1 MDSSGMVVPLVD
13 ADEIEENFP
22 IDASCLLFF
31 RDSFNVRSYLA
42 NSSIGLSV
50 YSIFFKAA
58 VNRTESVHGHA
69 TNGGVKISSRL
80 AIVLLLPFLFS
91 DDEDE
96 SPSFV
101 PSNK

>member
-1 MDSSGMVVPLVD
+1 MDSSGMVVAL
-13 ADEIEENFP
+13 DEVEENLP

-31 RDSFNVRSYLA
+31 RDSFSVRSYLA

-69 TNGGVKISSRL
+69 TNGGVKISNRL
-80 AIVLLLPFLFS
+80 AIVVFLLAPFLFS
-91 DDEDE
+91 DDDDE